1 MKCRKLHFHIGSN
14 LISGEVYENF
24 FVCNYGVGGNVLGQP
39 VFDCPDDRGS
49 TSATSATAN
58 STELPQ
64 RRPPAPPRPSP
75 PSPRPA
81 PPKTTA
87 TAATGQDVDMVT
99 TLVIRYK

>member
-39 VFDCPDDRGS
+39 VFDCPTS
-49 TSATSATAN
+49 TTSATAN